1 MVFNTGA
8 ALLDAIV
15 LAVVSKEPEGTYGYK
30 ITQEVRQVIELSE
43 STLYPVLRRL
53 QKDDCLAVYDMECA
67 GRNRRYYKVTEKG
80 MAQLALYEEE
90 WKKYSAKITGMFEEV
105 LINEQTGIYESAGNA
120 PFGHFPG
127 RTG

>member
-53 QKDDCLAVYDMECA
+53 QRMTALPFTTWNARA
-67 GRNRRYYKVTEKG
+67 GT
-80 MAQLALYEEE
+80 AA
-90 WKKYSAKITGMFEEV
+90 IT
-105 LINEQTGIYESAGNA
+105 
-120 PFGHFPG
+120 
-127 RTG
+127 R